1 MNWIIRQ
8 IAKITLIG
16 KLVEKLGPKV
26 PVIFIVISLI
36 FAAFYIPYEYENFLE
51 FRTKYPDDKI
61 GLILNLARPIII
73 NLILI
78 IFIISAFSAEKE
90 RKERIEREEAER
102 QRKEAE
108 ALARKEEA
116 MRKLDELKKSP
127 VGKATG
133 IVATKEGIGAI
144 GGGAIGAA
152 LGGSLGVAG
161 KIVGIG
167 VALNGGIVLAGIGA
181 VVGFFCIIICQ
192 IKRVG
197 IFHEEFFAPHYT
209 KSWSYLI
216 SKLPLYMVK
225 NLWK

>member
-16 KLVEKLGPKV
+16 KLVEKLGPRV
-26 PVIFIVISLI
+26 PIAFIVISLI
-36 FAAFYIPYEYENFLE
+36 FATFYIPYEYENFLE
-51 FRTKYPDDKI
+51 FRTKYPSDKI

-78 IFIISAFSAEKE
+78 IFIISAFRSEKE
-90 RKERIEREEAER
+90 RKEQIEREETER

-133 IVATKEGIGAI
+133 IVATKESIGAI

-161 KIVGIG
+161 KIIGIG
-167 VALNGGIVLAGIGA
+167 VALNGGIVLAGVGA
-181 VVGFFCIIICQ
+181 LVGFLGVKAFKK
-192 IKRVG
+192 IKLKKLNIKKLRSMEKKL
-197 IFHEEFFAPHYT
+197 IMRLET
-209 KSWSYLI
+209 KT
-216 SKLPLYMVK
+216 
-225 NLWK
+225 ND